1 MPMMKGLKR
10 VVLAAA
16 RAGGVFAL
24 VRDSAW
30 RQKRLLVL
38 CYHGISLRDE
48 HRWSPTLYVPQE
60 QLRRRFSALRD
71 GGYTVL
77 PLAEAARRLEEGT
90 LPPRAVSIT
99 FDDGTHDFVTR
110 AVPVIEEFQFPVT
123 LYLTTFYCN
132 YQRPVFDPMC
142 AYLLWRGE
150 GRTIDLEGILPEG
163 GEVRLRRE
171 AERRSAFERLFVH
184 TREARLDANAKDA
197 LARRIAERVGV
208 DYDEILRERLIHIM
222 SADEVRGLPHHLVD
236 VQLHTHRHRTP
247 RDEAL
252 FRREIEDN
260 RREIARLL
268 PGRPLAT
275 HFCYPSGFHR
285 PEFLPWLDDLG
296 VVTATTCETG
306 LAERGGNP
314 LTIPRFIDTCHV
326 NDDEFAGWLTGVSA
340 WLPRRSEPMS
350 IAHQVALRDDVRPG
364 PMPIRLPAIGV
375 VMPCYNGAAYL
386 ERSIASV
393 RAQTIPVSRIVVVD
407 DASTDDSA
415 RIAASLGAEV
425 ISLPVNQGPSVAR
438 NRGLAAL
445 DTELV
450 AFLDTDDFWR
460 PDHLE
465 TLVPLMS
472 ESVAVAFSD
481 AVRTDG
487 SAAPHRA
494 GLVAGQPLD
503 LLPILLL
510 ESPVPQSGALA
521 KRDALRDVGGY
532 DEQYRLAED
541 FELWL
546 RVATRHRLAYSG
558 RPTCIRRV
566 HDGQASRDRRAMIRG
581 GWAARRKL
589 WRGIANRATP
599 ERGIDPEASRAAMT
613 AAWEGSLRAA
623 LYLRDRTL
631 ARELLGLRAELAIPD
646 ASWRRWWWQVEVFW
660 QPRRVVSALWR
671 RIQRRP
677 PRAMADLAS

>member
-1 MPMMKGLKR
+1 MKGLKR
-10 VVLAAA
+10 AALAAA

-30 RQKRLLVL
+30 RQQRLLVL
-38 CYHGISLRDE
+38 CYHGTSLRDE

-60 QLRRRFSALRD
+60 QLRRRFMALRD
-71 GGYTVL
+71 GGYAVL
-77 PLAEAARRLEEGT
+77 PLAEAAARLAAGT

-99 FDDGTHDFVTR
+99 FDDGTHDFAAR
-110 AVPVIEEFQFPVT
+110 AVPVIREFQLPVT

-142 AYLLWRGE
+142 AYLLWRGD

-163 GEVRLRRE
+163 GEVRLRGDV
-171 AERRSAFERLFVH
+171 ARRAVSERLFVH
-184 TREARLDANAKDA
+184 TREARLAADAKDA
-197 LARRIAERVGV
+197 LARTIAERVGV

-222 SADEVRGLPHHLVD
+222 DADEVRALPHDLVD

-268 PGRPLAT
+268 PAAPTAT

-285 PEFLPWLDDLG
+285 PEFLPWLRDLG

-306 LAERGGNP
+306 LAERGRDP
-314 LTIPRFIDTCHV
+314 LAMPRFIDTCHL

-340 WLPRRSEPMS
+340 WLPRRSEAMS
-350 IAHQVALRDDVRPG
+350 IAHQVALRDDVRPP
-364 PMPIRLPAIGV
+364 PMPERLPSIGV
-375 VMPCYNGAAYL
+375 VMPCYNGAPYL
-386 ERSIASV
+386 ERAIASV
-393 RAQTIPVSRIVVVD
+393 RAQTVPVSRIVVVD
-407 DASTDDSA
+407 DASTDDSVRLA
-415 RIAASLGAEV
+415 TSLGVEV
-425 ISLPVNQGPSVAR
+425 LTVPANRGPSAAR
-438 NRGLAAL
+438 NRGIAAL

-465 TLVPLMS
+465 TLVPLMPDG
-472 ESVAVAFSD
+472 VAVAFSD

-487 SAAPHRA
+487 TAAPQRA
-494 GLVAGQPLD
+494 GLVPGQPLD
-503 LLPILLL
+503 LLPVLLL
-510 ESPVPQSGALA
+510 ESPVPQSGSLV
-521 KRDALRDVGGY
+521 RREVLDDVGGY
-532 DEQYRLAED
+532 DEAYRLSED

-546 RVATRHRLAYSG
+546 RIASRHRLVYSG

-566 HDGQASRDRRAMIRG
+566 HAGQASRDRRAMIRG

-589 WRGIANRATP
+589 WRAVANSATP
-599 ERGIDPEASRAAMT
+599 ARGVDPQASRAAMT
-613 AAWEGSLRAA
+613 AAWEGSMRAA
-623 LYLRDRTL
+623 IYLRDRTL
-631 ARELLGLRAELAIPD
+631 ARELLGYRAELSISD
-646 ASWRRWWWQVEVFW
+646 AAWRRWWWQVEVFW
-660 QPRRVVSALWR
+660 QPRRVISALWR
-671 RIQRRP
+671 RMQP
-677 PRAMADLAS
+677 ASATDELARLPS